1 MKPGFKLVF
10 GAAAAA
16 AMLATPLA
24 AQDKPKIATVVKIA
38 GIQWFNRMEEG
49 VKKYAADTGADA
61 FLVGPAQADP
71 QQQVALLE
79 DMIAQGVNA
88 LAVVPMS
95 PEALEPVLGR
105 AMEQGIAVITHEAAA
120 QKNTN
125 WDIEAFQNEDF
136 GANLMERLATCMGGE
151 GEYAVFVGSLTS
163 QTHNQWVD
171 GAIAYQK
178 EKYPKMTLVGD
189 KNETFDDQQKAYEKA
204 QEVLRAFP
212 NVKGFQGSA
221 STDVAGIGLAIEERG
236 LEDKTCVLGTSLP
249 SIAGQYLE
257 TGAVDGIGF
266 WDPSLAGYAMNKLA
280 TMVIERRGGDRRDG
294 SRARGVREGQARRQ
308 GGLWPGLGERRQGQY
323 GRLSVLS
330 DFRPRISK
338 SGAHPP
344 RSASGCWKGWKNP
357 IRNAYFWRMER
368 I

>member
-1 MKPGFKLVF
+1 MNGKSLALV
-10 GAAAAA
+10 AASASL
-16 AMLATPLA
+16 LAVPAA
-24 AQDKPKIATVVKIA
+24 AQDAPKIATVVKIA

-49 VKKYAADTGADA
+49 VKQYAADTGADA
-61 FLVGPAQADP
+61 FQVGPAQADP
-71 QQQVALLE
+71 QQQAALIE

-105 AMEQGIAVITHEAAA
+105 AQEAGITVITHEAAS
-120 QKNTN
+120 QQNTSY
-125 WDIEAFQNEDF
+125 DLEAFVNEDF
-136 GANLMERLATCMGGE
+136 GANLMEQMATCMGGE

-178 EKYPKMTLVGD
+178 EKYPNMVLVGD
-189 KNETFDDQQKAYEKA
+189 KNETFDDQQQAYAKA

-212 NVKGFQGSA
+212 NVKGLQGSA

-236 LEDKTCVLGTSLP
+236 LADKTCVFGTSLP

-266 WDPSLAGYAMNKLA
+266 WDPSVAGYAMNKLA
-280 TMVIERRGGDRRDG
+280 QMVMAGETVTDG
-294 SRARGVREGQARRQ
+294 MDLGLPGYEQIKLDGKVIYGQA
-308 GGLWPGLGERRQGQY
+308 WVNVNKDNMAEYP
-323 GRLSVLS
+323 
-330 DFRPRISK
+330 F
-338 SGAHPP
+338 
-344 RSASGCWKGWKNP
+344 
-357 IRNAYFWRMER
+357 
-368 I
+368 